1 MSGHF
6 KSYFFIAQRA
16 KNVYKLISEVLTLLV
31 TITLPSILK
40 DLFTGGLEI
49 KYVDM

>member
-6 KSYFFIAQRA
+6 KSYFFIAQIA
-16 KNVYKLISEVLTLLV
+16 KNVYKIDFWNLTLLV